1 MQKHTL
7 TNKKKRTYY
16 QKHQTK
22 QNNENKI
29 KTATITRRPL
39 SQMVHTTPIRMMIK
53 IREQRKETY
62 REKRQT
68 QKHSCILLIEF
79 TLKFENG
86 HLLFTCVM
94 LGSLSCIGFECNAST
109 LLTSQPFITVIFSTS
124 FFCFSFRNDIFNPH
138 KFNKF
143 TIFFKRL
150 LLQKP
155 SLQLNKNILK
165 INQLNLFFL

>member
-1 MQKHTL
+1 
-7 TNKKKRTYY
+7 
-16 QKHQTK
+16 
-22 QNNENKI
+22 
-29 KTATITRRPL
+29 
-39 SQMVHTTPIRMMIK
+39 MVHTTPIRMMIK

-79 TLKFENG
+79 ALKFENG

-124 FFCFSFRNDIFNPH
+124 FFFFFFCNDIFNPH
-138 KFNKF
+138 KFHKF

-150 LLQKP
+150 WLQKP

-165 INQLNLFFL
+165 MNQLNLFFLWQCSFTAIYLLYVTNMIVLT